1 MTFDVRTTG
10 RLAIL
15 ILFLGLMCGQ
25 LVACPFCKAPSLTL
39 SEQIEEADV
48 VMLLKL
54 GSILP
59 AQDGKRSRLRHG
71 RFEVID
77 EFTSQSSHSPRKT
90 TSNLELLL
98 APDWRPGDL
107 FVLIRRKASGRNV
120 DVPLPV
126 SRTVWRYL
134 KSMPPQTEATPDRLC
149 FFVRYLEHPD
159 TTIANDAYGEFA
171 NAPYED
177 IVAIRDTLP
186 RTRLRQWVFD
196 SRIDRSVIETRLGL
210 YGMLLG
216 LCGNQSDASLLKR
229 VIVDDWKSDDD
240 FRLGIDGMIGGYLL
254 LTGEDGLEII
264 ERTKLTNPDV
274 SFAETYAGMQALR
287 FAWTY
292 GDGVIKPERL
302 RKAMRLLLE
311 RPELTDLVIA
321 DLARW
326 KDWEIQPRLMQM
338 YDEEAYQV
346 TAIKRAI
353 IRFMLVSSRPE
364 KPKPASNGQPATEP
378 STPPIREET
387 AAVASRANED
397 TESEEVRKTEP
408 AHVTQGRRY
417 LSILR
422 ELDPKTVSHC
432 ERFFIF

>member
-1 MTFDVRTTG
+1 MTFDLQTTG
-10 RLAIL
+10 RLAIA
-15 ILFLGLMCGQ
+15 ILFLGLSCGR
-25 LVACPFCKAPSLTL
+25 LLACPFCKAPSLTL
-39 SEQIEEADV
+39 AEQIENADIV
-48 VMLLKL
+48 RLLRL
-54 GSILP
+54 ETDPSV
-59 AQDGKRSRLRHG
+59 QEGKPSRPLVC
-71 RFEVID
+71 RFKVID
-77 EFTSQSSHSPRKT
+77 EFTIHAGRQ
-90 TSNLELLL
+90 TSGSTSEVRALVT
-98 APDWRPGDL
+98 PGQQVGDL
-107 FVLIRRKASGRNV
+107 FVLMQRVPAGRNV
-120 DVPLPV
+120 EVPLPI
-126 SRTVWRYL
+126 SRVVWNYL
-134 KSMPPQTEATPDRLC
+134 KSMPARDKPTTDRLK
-149 FFVRYLEHPD
+149 FFVRYLEHPESI
-159 TTIANDAYGEFA
+159 IANDAYGEFA

-326 KDWEIQPRLMQM
+326 KDWEIQSRLMQM

-346 TAIKRAI
+346 TAVKRAI
-353 IRFMLVSSRPE
+353 IRFMLVSSRPA
-364 KPKPASNGQPATEP
+364 KSKSSSNGQPATEP
-378 STPPIREET
+378 STPPLREEI
-387 AAVASRANED
+387 AADASGVNED
-397 TESEEVRKTEP
+397 TESEEVKKSEP

-422 ELDPKTVSHC
+422 ERDPKTVTHC